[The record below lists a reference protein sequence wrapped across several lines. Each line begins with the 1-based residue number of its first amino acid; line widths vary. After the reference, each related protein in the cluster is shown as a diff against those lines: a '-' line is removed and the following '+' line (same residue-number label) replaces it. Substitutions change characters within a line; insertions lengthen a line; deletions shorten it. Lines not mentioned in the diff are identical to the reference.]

1 MMWRAISGS
10 PSVKAG
16 GLVGAAPKLIFDGD
30 VLDMDTSPKDFDM
43 EDEDVLD
50 LKYNSDDDNDEVIV
64 HDRRVFS

>member
-1 MMWRAISGS
+1 MSMTWRATSGS

-16 GLVGAAPKLIFDGD
+16 GLVGAVPKLIFDGD

-50 LKYNSDDDNDEVIV
+50 LK
-64 HDRRVFS
+64 